1 MLKMQ
6 GLIQS
11 KAFVMLIYMVTLTQF
26 QFFCPSGTFSQSRSH
41 IYIYIYIFPGRC
53 HTATV
58 YIRVSKLMQLT
69 IFHRSSHHVCIGTVI
84 VLAVVQLLQSKMRQ
98 TRRAVSRPLLAVLF
112 LRARKPIETA
122 GDNTCSQKRASCLG
136 NSRREREA
144 FSSML
149 SAARSTREARY
160 EQMCHLLSHQRR
172 LEAETPATRRG
183 KHV

>member
-1 MLKMQ
+1 MASVPENTHTRAVRP
-6 GLIQS
+6 GYS
-11 KAFVMLIYMVTLTQF
+11 AYRRVGAFVVWA
-26 QFFCPSGTFSQSRSH
+26 SQ
-41 IYIYIYIFPGRC
+41 
-53 HTATV
+53 ATKV
-58 YIRVSKLMQLT
+58 
-69 IFHRSSHHVCIGTVI
+69 VI
-84 VLAVVQLLQSKMRQ
+84 VLAVVQLLRSKMRQ
-98 TRRAVSRPLLAVLF
+98 TRRAVSRPLLAVLL

-122 GDNTCSQKRASCLG
+122 GENTCSPKRASCLG

-172 LEAETPATRRG
+172 LEAETPTMRRG

>member
-1 MLKMQ
+1 MPYRKP
-6 GLIQS
+6 S
-11 KAFVMLIYMVTLTQF
+11 TRF
-26 QFFCPSGTFSQSRSH
+26 QINATHDISQKFTH
-41 IYIYIYIFPGRC
+41 
-53 HTATV
+53 HT
-58 YIRVSKLMQLT
+58 
-69 IFHRSSHHVCIGTVI
+69 CIGTYI

-98 TRRAVSRPLLAVLF
+98 TRRAVSRPLLAVLL

-122 GDNTCSQKRASCLG
+122 GENTCSQKRASCLG

-149 SAARSTREARY
+149 SAARSTWEARY

-172 LEAETPATRRG
+172 LEAETPAMRRG

>member
-1 MLKMQ
+1 M
-6 GLIQS
+6 
-11 KAFVMLIYMVTLTQF
+11 
-26 QFFCPSGTFSQSRSH
+26 RSDPRH
-41 IYIYIYIFPGRC
+41 PYIYRASTDALIGERKRANLIVQRARIFCYLSRAMPYRKPS
-53 HTATV
+53 TRFQINATHD
-58 YIRVSKLMQLT
+58 I
-69 IFHRSSHHVCIGTVI
+69 SHKFTTCTYRHTVI

-98 TRRAVSRPLLAVLF
+98 TRRAVSPPLLAVLL
-112 LRARKPIETA
+112 LRARKPIQTA
-122 GDNTCSQKRASCLG
+122 GENTCSQKRASCLG

-172 LEAETPATRRG
+172 LEAETPAMRRG

>member
-1 MLKMQ
+1 MPYRNRL
-6 GLIQS
+6 
-11 KAFVMLIYMVTLTQF
+11 
-26 QFFCPSGTFSQSRSH
+26 
-41 IYIYIYIFPGRC
+41 
-53 HTATV
+53 
-58 YIRVSKLMQLT
+58 RVSKLTQLT
-69 IFHRSSHHVCIGTVI
+69 IFHRSSPHVCIGTVI

-98 TRRAVSRPLLAVLF
+98 TLRAVSRPLLAVLL

-160 EQMCHLLSHQRR
+160 EHMCHLLSHQRR
-172 LEAETPATRRG
+172 LQAETPAMRRG

>member
-1 MLKMQ
+1 MHCIHLV
-6 GLIQS
+6 GERERANLI
-11 KAFVMLIYMVTLTQF
+11 VTT
-26 QFFCPSGTFSQSRSH
+26 GTIFL
-41 IYIYIYIFPGRC
+41 YIYLSRTMPYRNRL
-53 HTATV
+53 
-58 YIRVSKLMQLT
+58 RVSKLTQLS
-69 IFHRSSHHVCIGTVI
+69 IFQRSSPHVCIGTVI

-98 TRRAVSRPLLAVLF
+98 TLRAVSRPLLAVLL

-149 SAARSTREARY
+149 SAARSTREASY

-172 LEAETPATRRG
+172 LQAETPAMRRG